1 MMSFSTMQRTPRI
14 NMKMEDPIVI
24 FGKWAEEGKDLGME
38 RGHANS
44 VKEMLEFACKER
56 ADLKQKFSFLDV
68 GCGNGWVVRDIG
80 ENKLCERAVGID
92 GAQQMIANAE
102 SRDKK
107 NEYIQIDIDSYT
119 PFKRFDLIHSMEVF
133 YYLKNPSRT
142 IKRICD
148 NWLNPN
154 GRLIIGIDR
163 YYENFQSHSWEEK
176 VGTPM
181 HLMKEQEWKAIL
193 EKSGFF
199 GVKTWRVN
207 SSKDWKGTLVIT
219 GKTK

>member
-92 GAQQMIANAE
+92 GAQQMIANAK

-107 NEYIQIDIDSYT
+107 NEYIQTDIDSYT

-207 SSKDWKGTLVIT
+207 PSKDWKGTLVIT

>member
-1 MMSFSTMQRTPRI
+1 
-14 NMKMEDPIVI
+14 
-24 FGKWAEEGKDLGME
+24 
-38 RGHANS
+38 
-44 VKEMLEFACKER
+44 
-56 ADLKQKFSFLDV
+56 
-68 GCGNGWVVRDIG
+68 
-80 ENKLCERAVGID
+80 VGID

-107 NEYIQIDIDSYT
+107 NEYIQTDIDSFS
-119 PFKRFDLIHSMEVF
+119 PVKRFDLIHSMEVF
-133 YYLKNPSRT
+133 YYLKNPSKT

-163 YYENFQSHSWEEK
+163 YYENFQSHGWEEK

-199 GVKTWRVN
+199 GVKTWRLN

-219 GKTK
+219 GKTKQFLQNLQRR